1 MRSVYRSFC
10 AGAFALIA
18 VSASA
23 ESTFSLTS
31 LTPDVA
37 LKLATAARESCN
49 EQGYQVAVAAVDR
62 SGLLQAFVR
71 DRFATP
77 HTVEVAERKAWTALS
92 FRIPTSEMEKATNQ
106 ETTMMGIRHASNALM
121 VGGGLPIEAAGSLLG
136 GIGISGAPGGDL
148 YEACAADGL
157 LAIEDDLLF

>member
-1 MRSVYRSFC
+1 MQIPQMLG
-10 AGAFALIA
+10 AGLMILA
-18 VSASA
+18 ASLPSHA

-31 LTPDVA
+31 LTPETA
-37 LKLATAARESCN
+37 LKLAEAARKSCN
-49 EQGYQVAVAAVDR
+49 DSGYQVAVAVVDR

-92 FRIPTSEMEKATNQ
+92 FRIPTSEMERATAPD
-106 ETTMMGIRHASNALM
+106 TVMFGIREAGKALM
-121 VGGGLPIEAAGSLLG
+121 VGGGLPIQAAGSLIG

-148 YEACAADGL
+148 DEICAADGL
-157 LAIEDDLLF
+157 AAIEDDLLF